1 MSTLEAEVPRCR
13 ALAEK
18 LTSELARQEGEL
30 EAMLQAIKGEVEG
43 YHGQL
48 GEVRG
53 GGASLGFPV
62 SDRLFVLHH
71 PVGPS
76 RKPPPPPS
84 SFICHS

>member
-53 GGASLGFPV
+53 KGGGVEHQSNDSHTVSLRV
-62 SDRLFVLHH
+62 
-71 PVGPS
+71 
-76 RKPPPPPS
+76 
-84 SFICHS
+84 